1 MSFDHTVDVLVVG
14 SGGGALTSAIAA
26 QDRNANVLVVEKSNQ
41 YGGTSAMSGGSI
53 WIPNSHLST
62 VAGGEDSREAA
73 LEYILTSVGDR
84 ADRKRIE
91 AYVDFGPRML
101 KFLEENTH
109 VIFECQPYSDYY
121 PEANI
126 WFGQLSEVS
135 VEDMY
140 KIAMQARRQRA
151 RFLARVRKQASF
163 FRHDPKGIF
172 SSFLF

>member
-101 KFLEENTH
+101 KFLEENHNFDPVHFQVFSVKAARLSTLFAHSAEH
-109 VIFECQPYSDYY
+109 VF
-121 PEANI
+121 
-126 WFGQLSEVS
+126 
-135 VEDMY
+135 
-140 KIAMQARRQRA
+140 ARA
-151 RFLARVRKQASF
+151 CKYLN
-163 FRHDPKGIF
+163 
-172 SSFLF
+172 